1 MQTLLNNWNSLLIEL
16 SLALDDDVE
25 FHKSLGTVV
34 QQCLVAN
41 MANTLPDAI
50 FVNLARSRVDLV
62 FILIQRILEVAP
74 SSVEARN
81 LLKPAWETLRSHAP
95 SLGAALIGLE
105 ADYDR
110 LLLRIVYTALQV
122 HSLNLPESK
131 YQGYGTSQLPNLL
144 ETTPIVLE
152 IIGMVVAQGFRSLT
166 TTLHDDV
173 SRVLPVDFALITAI
187 LRTALCVPGIGQHT
201 TQLVSQFTDDNTTR
215 YASTLLSWS
224 DQLTIGNDPVYGE
237 LSIMYLVELSTVPA
251 LAESIAVEGILTQIS
266 STNLMSY
273 FRRDGGISPL
283 AEPARMHRI
292 WSRGLLPLVLNLLRA
307 IGAPIAGEVAAFLK
321 QFQNQMQRAASDV
334 DINPSAGYMTLDLSL
349 EVHSLALLTT
359 ILDTVREAGA
369 SAGVVPSSITLVEWG
384 QAQAKEDLYSLL
396 QRRKALR
403 QSIVPTNDREE
414 AWARQK
420 PSKPESAAEN
430 RLEEKIVD
438 ELSAALA
445 ILSGD
450 DS

>member
-1 MQTLLNNWNSLLIEL
+1 MVEL
-16 SLALDDDVE
+16 SVALGDDVE
-25 FHKSLGTVV
+25 FHKSLATIV

-50 FVNLARSRVDLV
+50 FFNLARSRVDLA
-62 FILIQRILEVAP
+62 FILVQQVLEVAP

-81 LLKPAWETLRSHAP
+81 MLKPAWETLRSHAP
-95 SLGAALIGLE
+95 SLGAALIGPE
-105 ADYDR
+105 AGYDR

-122 HSLNLPESK
+122 HARNSPESK
-131 YQGYGTSQLPNLL
+131 NQDYEGSQMPDLM

-152 IIGMVVAQGFRSLT
+152 IIGNVAAQGFRSLT
-166 TTLHDDV
+166 TALHDDV
-173 SRVLPVDFALITAI
+173 SRVLPVDFALITAF

-201 TQLVSQFTDDNTTR
+201 THLVSQFTDDNTAR

-224 DQLTIGNDPVYGE
+224 DQLTVGNDPVYGE
-237 LSIMYLVELSTVPA
+237 LSIIYLVELSNVPA

-266 STNLMSY
+266 SANLMNY
-273 FRRDGGISPL
+273 FRRDGGIRPL

-292 WSRGLLPLVLNLLRA
+292 WSRGLLPLALNLLRA
-307 IGAPIAGEVAAFLK
+307 IGAPIAGEVAAFLN

-334 DINPSAGYMTLDLSL
+334 DVNPSAGYITLDLSL
-349 EVHSLALLTT
+349 EVHSLALLTM

-369 SAGVVPSSITLVEWG
+369 SVGILASNIAPVDWG
-384 QAQAKEDLYSLL
+384 QVQVKEDLYSLL

-403 QSIVPTNDREE
+403 ESIVPTNDREE
-414 AWARQK
+414 AWARQR
-420 PSKPESAAEN
+420 PSKPENAAEN

-445 ILSGD
+445 VLSGND
-450 DS
+450 G